1 MSERIPVRSD
11 PAPAPGD
18 PYSPA
23 IRSGFVF
30 LAGQGPFR
38 PDGWKVEESFQDLPG
53 FEIEVDA
60 VVAMDG

>member
-1 MSERIPVRSD
+1 MSERILVRSD
-11 PAPAPGD
+11 SAPAPGGT
-18 PYSPA
+18 YSPA

-30 LAGQGPFR
+30 LARQGPFR
-38 PDGWKVEESFQDLPG
+38 PDGWKVEGSLEDLPG